1 MERKPESFR
10 VVWRVAMVKLRIGSL
25 LQASGPNKWIN
36 LGQVKVSGMKF
47 LTSTHLAIG
56 VLSLSLLACQQQS
69 REQPL
74 PVTNHPKDEV
84 ILSSDSPKRDFIKEI
99 TIELVQRPLMDPVT
113 GKITYDETRTAR
125 ISSPIAG
132 RVIGAIAALG
142 AYVRTGD
149 ALVELDSP
157 ELGQAQSDNAKAI
170 ADLNLAN
177 RTFRR
182 IQELYDN
189 GIAPRKEQEQAED
202 NLTHARSEAERAR
215 LKLVNLGVRNRRTDN
230 RFVLHTPL
238 SGTITERNINPGMEV
253 RPDLTAPLFVIS
265 DLNQLWVQM
274 DIFEK
279 DIGLIHVGATVLL
292 QVPAYAGE
300 DFTATVGY
308 ISQIVEETTRTVKV
322 RCILPNAEK
331 RLLPAM
337 FASITVQSDA
347 DDQAVVVPLNAIFAE
362 NEFEWAY
369 VNIGHYHYQKRPV
382 TVGLRL
388 KDRAVILD
396 GLKPGDRL
404 VVGGALLLRTE
415 QDTEQQS
422 GESAP

>member
-1 MERKPESFR
+1 
-10 VVWRVAMVKLRIGSL
+10 
-25 LQASGPNKWIN
+25 
-36 LGQVKVSGMKF
+36 
-47 LTSTHLAIG
+47 
-56 VLSLSLLACQQQS
+56 
-69 REQPL
+69 
-74 PVTNHPKDEV
+74 
-84 ILSSDSPKRDFIKEI
+84 
-99 TIELVQRPLMDPVT
+99 
-113 GKITYDETRTAR
+113 
-125 ISSPIAG
+125 
-132 RVIGAIAALG
+132 VIGAIAALG

-292 QVPAYAGE
+292 QVPAYPGE

-308 ISQIVEETTRTVKV
+308 ISQIVDETTRTVKV
-322 RCILPNAEK
+322 RCILLNAEK

-337 FASITVQSDA
+337 FARITVQSDA

-362 NEFEWAY
+362 NESEWAY

-422 GESAP
+422 GESTP

>member
-1 MERKPESFR
+1 
-10 VVWRVAMVKLRIGSL
+10 MVKLRIGFL

-308 ISQIVEETTRTVKV
+308 ISQIVDETTRTVKV
-322 RCILPNAEK
+322 RCILLNAEK

>member
-1 MERKPESFR
+1 MSS
-10 VVWRVAMVKLRIGSL
+10 KL
-25 LQASGPNKWIN
+25 PNII
-36 LGQVKVSGMKF
+36 Q
-47 LTSTHLAIG
+47 LATG
-56 VLSLSLLACQQQS
+56 LLSLSLLACQPQNH
-69 REQPL
+69 EQPNQI
-74 PVTNHPKDEV
+74 PPHPKDEV
-84 ILSSDSPKRDFIKEI
+84 ILSEDSPKRDFIKET

-132 RVIGAIAALG
+132 RVIGGIGALG
-142 AYVRTGD
+142 ADVRTGD
-149 ALVELDSP
+149 TLVELDSP
-157 ELGQAQSDNAKAI
+157 ELGQAQSAYAE
-170 ADLNLAN
+170 AASDLNLAN
-177 RTFRR
+177 RAFQR

-202 NLTHARSEAERAR
+202 NLARARSEAERAR
-215 LKLVNLGVRNRRTDN
+215 LKLANLGVRNRRTDN
-230 RFVLHTPL
+230 RFVLHAPL

-253 RPDLTAPLFVIS
+253 RPDLIAPLFVIS
-265 DLNQLWVQM
+265 DLDQLWLQM

-292 QVPAYAGE
+292 QVSAYPGE
-300 DFTATVGY
+300 DFTATVSY
-308 ISQIVEETTRTVKV
+308 ISQIVDETTRTVKV

-337 FASITVQSDA
+337 FASITVQSDT
-347 DDQAVVVPLNAIFAE
+347 DDLAVVVPLNAIFAE
-362 NEFEWAY
+362 NESDWAY
-369 VNIGHYHYQKRPV
+369 VDIGDYHYQKRPIK
-382 TVGLRL
+382 VGLRL